1 MYTGTY
7 ERLGV
12 TVFASSR
19 EVIRA
24 ASRKLKPKA
33 RFGRKHRETRHT
45 FYRDILAC
53 HRAARE
59 LVIAFGL

>member
-12 TVFASSR
+12 TVFANSR

-33 RFGRKHRETRHT
+33 RFGRKHREARHA
-45 FYRDILAC
+45 FYRKMLAC
-53 HRAARE
+53 HHAALE
-59 LVIAFGL
+59 LVITFRL